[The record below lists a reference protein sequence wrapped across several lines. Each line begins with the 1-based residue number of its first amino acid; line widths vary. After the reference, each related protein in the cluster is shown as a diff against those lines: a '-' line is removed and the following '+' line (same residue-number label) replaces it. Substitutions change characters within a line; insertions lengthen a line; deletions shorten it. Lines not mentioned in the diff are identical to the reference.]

1 MGDSLRLR
9 CGCGVIGEGT
19 AERKARRDRVQLTY
33 LLAVMGA
40 LGGAYVRAAVRS

>member
-9 CGCGVIGEGT
+9 CGCGGIGEGT
-19 AERKARRDRVQLTY
+19 AERKVRRERAQLTY

-40 LGGAYVRAAVRS
+40 LGGASVCAAVRT